1 MADLKTQLTKK
12 ECEIEV
18 VTGERGAAIKAYERI
33 EDDLTVAKEEHA
45 GCGDK
50 IAKIQVDL
58 EEERNTA
65 KIVAREDLKEL
76 TTLR

>member
-50 IAKIQVDL
+50 IAKI
-58 EEERNTA
+58 
-65 KIVAREDLKEL
+65 
-76 TTLR
+76 

>member
-33 EDDLTVAKEEHA
+33 
-45 GCGDK
+45 
-50 IAKIQVDL
+50 
-58 EEERNTA
+58 
-65 KIVAREDLKEL
+65 
-76 TTLR
+76 